1 MGMAARNRAAASAA
15 ADLSVDSLGTECLG
29 SGYGRR
35 SSPVVTCQR
44 VELYYCQELAR
55 NAMREISTTRTRGMP
70 KALCMSGLV
79 VAGLVIILFAADL
92 AAGIPFRRA
101 SAMMDIALLASAAL
115 LGLLS
120 WFTLREQ

>member
-1 MGMAARNRAAASAA
+1 
-15 ADLSVDSLGTECLG
+15 
-29 SGYGRR
+29 
-35 SSPVVTCQR
+35 
-44 VELYYCQELAR
+44 
-55 NAMREISTTRTRGMP
+55 MP

-92 AAGIPFRRA
+92 AVGVPFKRA
-101 SAMMDIALLASAAL
+101 SMMMDISLLCCAAL

>member
-1 MGMAARNRAAASAA
+1 M
-15 ADLSVDSLGTECLG
+15 
-29 SGYGRR
+29 
-35 SSPVVTCQR
+35 SPGVTVRR

-55 NAMREISTTRTRGMP
+55 YAMREISTTRTRGMP

-79 VAGLVIILFAADL
+79 VAGLVIILFAVDL
-92 AAGIPFRRA
+92 AVGIPFRRA
-101 SAMMDIALLASAAL
+101 SMMMDIALLTSAAL